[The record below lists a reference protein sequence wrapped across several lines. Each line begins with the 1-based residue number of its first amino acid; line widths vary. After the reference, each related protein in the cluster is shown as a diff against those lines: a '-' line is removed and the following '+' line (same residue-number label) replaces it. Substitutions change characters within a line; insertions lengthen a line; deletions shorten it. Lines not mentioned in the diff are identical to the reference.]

1 MEPTEEVR
9 PPGGIRDGRDDARNG
24 NESAASVA
32 RPGAPRKGRRID
44 FEAVNAAA
52 LASLP
57 ALCARWLP
65 DGRRSGQEWIARNP
79 KRDDRR
85 PGSFKVNLATGR
97 WADFALADA
106 RGGDPVSLAAYLTG
120 SSQAEAA
127 ARLAAM
133 LGVRP

>member
-1 MEPTEEVR
+1 MQPREMR
-9 PPGGIRDGRDDARNG
+9 PPGRDRGGRGASRG
-24 NESAASVA
+24 TESAASVA

-52 LASLP
+52 LVALP
-57 ALCARWLP
+57 ALCRRWFP
-65 DGRRSGQEWIARNP
+65 DGRRRGDEWVARNP
-79 KRDDRR
+79 KRADRR
-85 PGSFKVNLATGR
+85 SGSFKVNLETGR
-97 WADFALADA
+97 WADFAVEDA